1 MGLGRW
7 GLRIERDRAPKA
19 LNSARIASYN
29 IHIFKWRSPNIYI
42 IGGVFGVMKR
52 GSSGKVWC
60 GGGAKDG
67 ARPSAK
73 GA

>member
-1 MGLGRW
+1 MDHHTREAVSPRREWGWGAG

-42 IGGVFGVMKR
+42 IAYVFGVMKR
-52 GSSGKVWC
+52 
-60 GGGAKDG
+60 
-67 ARPSAK
+67 
-73 GA
+73 